1 MNAETHPDPNPEPP
15 ATVAEE
21 LGFLAAIDAPVPYM
35 QRLRDWK
42 LAVGGGTPYVWA
54 HFGDVPFSALRK
66 PLTASSIA
74 LITTAAHYQPD
85 KGDQGPGSR
94 YNAQAKFF
102 EVYASPTSNDP
113 DLRVSHV
120 GIDRKHTSME
130 DPRCWF
136 PLDALRA
143 AASAGRVGRV
153 APRFFGVP
161 TVRDPRTT
169 IWIHAGEVLR
179 LCMEDQVDA
188 AILIPNCTICHQT
201 LSLVARM
208 LEQSGIPTVIMAC
221 AKDIVEHVGV
231 PRALF
236 SDFPL
241 GNGAG
246 RPGDVESQ
254 IETLGRAL
262 DLLESARAPRTTVQ
276 SPLRWS
282 DDPRWKSDFS
292 NVENIPADQRLH
304 VQAASR

>member
-1 MNAETHPDPNPEPP
+1 MSTPMSADPNPEPP
-15 ATVAEE
+15 STIVQD
-21 LGFLAAIDAPVPYM
+21 LGFSEAFDVPIPYM

-42 LAVGGGTPYVWA
+42 RAVGGGTPYVWA
-54 HFGDVPFSALRK
+54 HFNDVPFSALRS
-66 PLTASSIA
+66 PLRTSSIA
-74 LITTAAHYQPD
+74 LITTAAPYQAD

-102 EVYASPTSNDP
+102 EVYASPTCCDP

-130 DPRCWF
+130 DQRCWF
-136 PLDALRA
+136 PLAALRA
-143 AASAGRVGRV
+143 AEGAGRVGRV

-201 LSLVARM
+201 LSLVARS
-208 LEQSGIPTVIMAC
+208 LEEAGVPTVIMAC

-246 RPGDVESQ
+246 RPGDVASQ
-254 IETLGRAL
+254 NETLARAL

-282 DDPRWKSDFS
+282 DDPRWKNDFS
-292 NVENIPADQRLH
+292 NVESIPAEQRSH
-304 VQAASR
+304 PQTGTC